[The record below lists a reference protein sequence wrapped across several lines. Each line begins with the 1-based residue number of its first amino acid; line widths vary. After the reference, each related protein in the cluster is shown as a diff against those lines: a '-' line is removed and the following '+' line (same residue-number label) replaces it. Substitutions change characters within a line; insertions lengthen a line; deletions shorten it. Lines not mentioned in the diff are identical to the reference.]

1 VKNLLVGGEKVGI
14 DSGMRELA
22 QEIISSHE
30 ERTKMLGGV
39 KEETKN
45 IIEGTRNL
53 LGNFTTLRKQE
64 SVQLRKE
71 LSQGVV
77 DRRKEV
83 KEMRQGTKEMRQG
96 IKRDLKEAASAWQEL
111 VRTPQVKR
119 AKAEVQHPPK
129 VEKEE
134 KKNFTSQ

>member
-1 VKNLLVGGEKVGI
+1 MGI

-22 QEIISSHE
+22 QEIISSHK
-30 ERTKMLGGV
+30 ERTKMLGSV

-53 LGNFTTLRKQE
+53 IGNFTTLRKQE

>member
-1 VKNLLVGGEKVGI
+1 MGI

-22 QEIISSHE
+22 QEIVSSHK
-30 ERTKMLGGV
+30 ERTKVLGAV

-45 IIEGTRNL
+45 IIEGTKSTIGNL
-53 LGNFTTLRKQE
+53 KTLRKTE

-83 KEMRQGTKEMRQG
+83 KELRQGTKEMRQG
-96 IKRDLKEAASAWQEL
+96 TRSDLKGAASAWQGIA
-111 VRTPQVKR
+111 RTLQAKK
-119 AKAEVQHPPK
+119 AKAEAQHPPK
-129 VEKEE
+129 VEREE
-134 KKNFTSQ
+134 KKDITSQ

>member
-1 VKNLLVGGEKVGI
+1 MGI

-53 LGNFTTLRKQE
+53 IGNFTTLRKQE

-83 KEMRQGTKEMRQG
+83 KEMRQG